1 MRKIFICYRRADAEY
16 AAGAL
21 GRELRRH
28 FGEEQVFRDKEDIAG
43 GEAWKQKVLN
53 AIDRDSALLVLIA
66 RDWSEARDV
75 SGKRRI
81 DDPGDPIRMEL
92 HDGIRDG
99 ATIIPVLLENAAM
112 PTAEQLPPDLAPL
125 AEYNA
130 LRLHDTDWQYN
141 LDRIITTL
149 EKAGFTPVA
158 PRQPVRPEPRE
169 PESPRGWSAKAI
181 VAGVLLAI
189 TFLGLAAGDTSRDDY
204 FGAAALS
211 LGALVLG
218 ILAWKETAARARKGY
233 LLAVIVTVLAS
244 VTLLGSLGN
253 LGSDTPERQADGS
266 DPTPLPEP
274 EREPER
280 KADDG
285 DAAEVA
291 AMHDEAMKAIRNIR
305 ADGPPARVP
314 APQAAP
320 EGAAVPALADISGR
334 WHEEDGGILEFTQQG
349 EAVHMVGLSDGVP
362 IEGVGRVAG
371 RRLRMTVNM
380 AGLLSFEMTLDL
392 SADGRR
398 LAGKMHAP
406 TGEADV
412 VLTR

>member
-28 FGEEQVFRDKEDIAG
+28 FGEEQVFRDKEDIGG

-53 AIDRDSALLVLIA
+53 AIDGESALLVLIA

-99 ATIIPVLLENAAM
+99 ATIIPILLENAAM
-112 PTAEQLPPDLAPL
+112 PTAEQLPPDLAAL
-125 AEYNA
+125 SEYNA

-158 PRQPVRPEPRE
+158 PRQPVRPGPSE
-169 PESPRGWSAKAI
+169 PEPPRGWSAKAI

-189 TFLGLAAGDTSRDDY
+189 TFLVLALEEILAASA
-204 FGAAALS
+204 FS
-211 LGALVLG
+211 LGALAIG
-218 ILAWKETAARARKGY
+218 ILAWKETAGRARKGY

-244 VTLLGSLGN
+244 VALLVSLWWI
-253 LGSDTPERQADGS
+253 DTPESQADGG
-266 DPTPLPEP
+266 DPAPVAETEP
-274 EREPER
+274 GPER
-280 KADDG
+280 KAEDG
-285 DAAEVA
+285 D
-291 AMHDEAMKAIRNIR
+291 R
-305 ADGPPARVP
+305 AKRGT
-314 APQAAP
+314 
-320 EGAAVPALADISGR
+320 GAA
-334 WHEEDGGILEFTQQG
+334 H
-349 EAVHMVGLSDGVP
+349 
-362 IEGVGRVAG
+362 
-371 RRLRMTVNM
+371 
-380 AGLLSFEMTLDL
+380 
-392 SADGRR
+392 
-398 LAGKMHAP
+398 
-406 TGEADV
+406 
-412 VLTR
+412 